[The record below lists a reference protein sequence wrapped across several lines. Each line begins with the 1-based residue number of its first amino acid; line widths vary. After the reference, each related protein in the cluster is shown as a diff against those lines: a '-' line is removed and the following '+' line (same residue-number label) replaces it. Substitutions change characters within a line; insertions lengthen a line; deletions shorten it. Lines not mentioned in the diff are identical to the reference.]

1 MLYRIIKKHG
11 PAYFFSKLIPG
22 LIGMVAVPLFAQ
34 LYGLENYGKIMIFV
48 AMGNAITVLTCG
60 WLAQSWIR
68 FQITWSDRSNL
79 GQAILFALIAV
90 MAICSIILLIMVVFT
105 QYMLNNIFL
114 YFSTT
119 ILMVLGMVLY
129 YIIHAGLQAQFQSKD
144 VLRISFLLS
153 ILCFGL
159 PIISFYL
166 NRGVTGFIFA
176 YGLAYIAAALTG
188 FYLYNK
194 TTDSFESDSQEI
206 TTWFKYG
213 FPLSI
218 WLTFQASIPFL
229 ERLFIQ
235 NLLGPQQVGQ
245 YTALTELITRAFS
258 LIIFPITLSI
268 QPVMMKH
275 WNQDK
280 KDLVIQIWKQCI
292 SLLSVFMF
300 ASLCIY
306 LLAHNMIINLISS
319 MLNTTFHQPGIL
331 VGLMALSGFLW
342 QANLI
347 LHKPLELSKE
357 TGKMVI
363 IILIALAV
371 ISVAYV
377 ITVPIYGLVAA
388 AGAACLGAMTY
399 GLITYLYGNIIFRK
413 SHALIQ

>member
-22 LIGMVAVPLFAQ
+22 LIGMIAVPLFAQ

-68 FQITWSDRSNL
+68 FQITWSDRSNF
-79 GQAILFALIAV
+79 GQAILFALIAAI
-90 MAICSIILLIMVVFT
+90 AICSIFLLIMVVFT
-105 QYMLNNIFL
+105 QYMLNSIFL

-129 YIIHAGLQAQFQSKD
+129 YIIHAGLQAEFQSKD

-153 ILCFGL
+153 ILCLGL
-159 PIISFYL
+159 PILSFYL
-166 NRGVTGFIFA
+166 NQGVIGFIFT

-188 FYLYNK
+188 FYRYNK
-194 TTDSFESDSQEI
+194 ITDSFVSSSQEI

-213 FPLSI
+213 FPISI

-268 QPVMMKH
+268 QPVMMKY
-275 WNQDK
+275 WTQDK

-292 SLLSVFMF
+292 SLLFVFMLI
-300 ASLCIY
+300 SLCIY
-306 LLAHNMIINLISS
+306 LLANNLIINLINA
-319 MLNTTFHQPGIL
+319 MLNTPFHQPGI
-331 VGLMALSGFLW
+331 
-342 QANLI
+342 
-347 LHKPLELSKE
+347 
-357 TGKMVI
+357 
-363 IILIALAV
+363 
-371 ISVAYV
+371 
-377 ITVPIYGLVAA
+377 
-388 AGAACLGAMTY
+388 
-399 GLITYLYGNIIFRK
+399 
-413 SHALIQ
+413 